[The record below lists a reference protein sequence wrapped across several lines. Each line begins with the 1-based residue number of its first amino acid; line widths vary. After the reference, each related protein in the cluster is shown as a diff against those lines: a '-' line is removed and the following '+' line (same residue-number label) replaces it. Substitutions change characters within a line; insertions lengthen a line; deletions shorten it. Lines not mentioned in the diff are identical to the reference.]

1 MDSDSCI
8 DSYIVCVLVA
18 GQSFFFVVFFPE
30 QFTGLLIPGM
40 ELDLLMPNFFVSIKQ
55 VFGWPLPGAHNPKGR
70 SVKLVYV
77 C

>member
-1 MDSDSCI
+1 M
-8 DSYIVCVLVA
+8 LVA
-18 GQSFFFVVFFPE
+18 GQRFLFFFPE
-30 QFTGLLIPGM
+30 QFTGLFIPGM
-40 ELDLLMPNFFVSIKQ
+40 GLDLLMPKFFVSIKQ